1 MWQTTEQIE
10 LPLKALR
17 EDKLNTAERFVV
29 TLPSSRSAKSTSTSL
44 QARQR
49 PNPTATAWN
58 LSNVSTIGKID
69 SYCEP
74 KVGRP

>member
-1 MWQTTEQIE
+1 MWQTTEPIE

-29 TLPSSRSAKSTSTSL
+29 TRPSSRSAKSTSTSP

-49 PNPTATAWN
+49 PNPTATA
-58 LSNVSTIGKID
+58 
-69 SYCEP
+69 
-74 KVGRP
+74 